1 MTRYRHILFILGLLL
16 AICSMQVYA
25 DRPKPQTTEVRAKN
39 TGGRRRPG
47 VQDNRIV
54 KSGGHIKGPKVLWR
68 DNRNRGNGLMG
79 SGGMAYRYDNRTG
92 LYNDL
97 RSMKKNLYGFY
108 ADGSYSGMHN
118 NVPMAATFLP
128 GGYSTSLGFCY
139 EYDYYGWFM
148 IQTGIGL
155 RWQSVG
161 NNVDKVITEK
171 DGVYDSQGYRYKLVY
186 DFYDRCDYSDILY
199 AQLPI
204 FVGSYIGPFYYM
216 VGLKLQLPLWGQ
228 TRVKV
233 KGSTVGIYEQYI
245 GLGPGDIFQEMDNHG
260 LRMDVPEERKGAGI
274 AGTYSNEFSKKKWDL
289 LVSAEL
295 GWEWAVRDSRMNTGF
310 NKETIYDRR
319 IRLAIFADYGLLNQ
333 NQHTSWP
340 LYNIPENYKWDF
352 PMYEFNHVFSTEQT
366 AQNKAIH
373 NFYVGLKFTVLF
385 GFPYGKPCIICGPF
399 QSEREYQ

>member
-1 MTRYRHILFILGLLL
+1 MIKIRFILVLLLGLLMP
-16 AICSMQVYA
+16 ICSMPSYA
-25 DRPKPQTTEVRAKN
+25 KKRKPVQQEEVRR
-39 TGGRRRPG
+39 GGRNKGRG
-47 VQDNRIV
+47 VQDERIV
-54 KSGGHIKGPKVLWR
+54 KGGGKINGPKVTYKSSG
-68 DNRNRGNGLMG
+68 NRGNGLMG
-79 SGGMAYRYDNRTG
+79 SGGMNYRYDKRTG

-108 ADGSYSGMHN
+108 ADGSYSGMLN

-155 RWQSVG
+155 RWQSVE
-161 NNVDKVITEK
+161 NNVDKILTEK

-186 DFYDRCDYSDILY
+186 DFYERRDYSDILY

-204 FVGSYIGPFYYM
+204 MVGSYIGPFYYM
-216 VGLKLQLPLWGQ
+216 FGLKLHLPLWGQ
-228 TRVKV
+228 TRVKL

-260 LRMDVPEERKGAGI
+260 LRMDVPEERRGSGI
-274 AGTYSNEFSKKKWDL
+274 AGTYTNDFSKRKWDL

-310 NKETIYDRR
+310 HKETIYDRR
-319 IRLAIFADYGLLNQ
+319 LRLALFADYGLLNQ
-333 NQHTSWP
+333 NQHTSLP
-340 LYNIPENYKWDF
+340 LYNIPDDYKWDF
-352 PMYEFNHVFSTEQT
+352 PMYEFNHIFSTEQT
-366 AQNKAIH
+366 APNKTIH
-373 NFYVGLKFTVLF
+373 NFFVGLKFTVLF
-385 GFPYGKPCIICGPF
+385 GFPYGKPCVICGPF
-399 QSEREYQ
+399 QSEREFE